1 MQLQGVLSVLI
12 GTYIVAASP
21 DSPTTITIYVNPN
34 SPDATNSSDCRNY
47 DSARPCSNIDLG
59 VEGLWYQ
66 SGHGSGATT
75 LIISA
80 GTYHLSASTPSQF
93 SDVDQITMLAEPS
106 CVTGDA
112 CVIIDCEHGAGLSF
126 IKANNLFIKGITF
139 QGCGTLQTSSSTNFT
154 SDPPSYLRFY
164 VGLFFLYCSDVTLHN
179 VTVAKTPGTGVV
191 FYNTIGSNDIR
202 SCNFNDNNAM
212 PDSNGGGGVYIEFS
226 YCDTSDGDCLT
237 STKTKIS
244 VDPFFTHDAKYY
256 FKDTT
261 FLQNHASVADNITNT
276 FILPHKQYHMAFGR
290 GGGLSVFFKGNATRN
305 TITFEKCS
313 FSFNKALWGGGIFVE
328 HQDWATNNAVTF
340 NGCFI
345 IGNTLP
351 IQDNI
356 LFSGT
361 GGGGARIG
369 FITIDDMDTYEN
381 SVTFV
386 NCLIAFNVAYFGGGI
401 SLYTALQITP
411 DKTLNKF
418 VIENTTVSENQARL
432 GSGIDMSLYHATRK
446 GRAMTPEI
454 KNCTFEYNN
463 IHYHIPQQSLV
474 GIGSV
479 YIDSLPAVVSG
490 DNYFSDNDG
499 SALVLLG
506 STVDV
511 QSDTTMHFYRN
522 SGRNG
527 GAISFMGLA
536 RMTFFDNT
544 RLFFINNTAQYQG
557 GAIYNYNT
565 GEHDLLS
572 SRSCFIQF
580 WNVSQ
585 TPNNWTA
592 HFYFENN
599 KANSKPN
606 SIYSTT
612 IIPCLW
618 GGPQG
623 ITDAHVEDCFCW
635 DTFKYH
641 NSSCDGEISC
651 APSRYEIDSLFSTFP
666 GSTLNLDANS
676 FDILNNTVSHTTV
689 FIARITNGTAS
700 FRGDQSLNYNYI
712 SNSLLDIQ
720 GEPDTDVIIQI
731 ETIDPIV
738 IQTNITVHLKNCPP
752 GFTGILATDEHG
764 KQSQVCKC
772 ALEQTQN
779 YYGSYVR
786 CHSREFSSEILRGA
800 WMGEVAGIEGLLV
813 GQYAYTRMEHSDR
826 EFIDLPSDLSQLN
839 DLFCN
844 DSNRRGV
851 LCGSCKP
858 EYGPSVTA
866 SECVKCDSGVYYGWL
881 IYILVIFVPITL
893 FFCLIFVFSMSIT
906 FGPLNAFIFFAQM
919 ITTAI
924 KVNADGMIK
933 FSSLANDDNSTKWVM
948 SAVHDLYNVLYGV
961 WNLEFFFPWIPPF
974 CLSPNINTL
983 TVNSLSYLSALYPV
997 VLLIG
1002 LSFVINLYNR
1012 GVGPCVRLMRP
1023 FHRCLARLR
1032 GRLNLR
1038 HPIAGGIATFILIS
1052 YTKFNLISLRLLTP
1066 SPLMNVSGH
1075 SIVRVMYIDGDVTF
1089 GSAESAPY
1097 IVLAVTFFIV
1107 FGVIPPFLLVLPSI
1121 LNALTRLTHNRF
1133 LHRLQPSGKLLEFLE
1148 VFHGCYKDGT
1158 DGTCDCRWFASL
1170 YFCFRIV
1177 ALVISTASNTWLQ
1190 QYCLQTLFFLVCA
1203 FMFAA
1208 FRPYKREWI
1217 NVIDSGFFLILTA
1230 VTALSSYN
1238 LSLARAGMPL
1248 SSLAYGLQCFLILI
1262 PLVYCTICVIGF
1274 FFLNR
1279 IQNFIERKREEKRL
1293 HRLRINGDQ
1302 EEKIRRETFVTTSEV
1317 SIKHNGRG
1325 FEDSTG
1331 VQNFLDFTR
1340 NSGRMPRCDSR
1351 NGTLL
1356 EEESDLERSRLL
1368 NVSADTEGYRDR
1380 TNYGSGYSSEN

>member
-1 MQLQGVLSVLI
+1 MLLLLLFV
-12 GTYIVAASP
+12 TCIVAANP
-21 DSPTTITIYVNPN
+21 DSPTTITIYVNSKSPN
-34 SPDATNSSDCRNY
+34 ATNSSDCRNY
-47 DSARPCSNIDLG
+47 GSATLRPCSTIDLG

-66 SGHGSGATT
+66 SRHGSGATT
-75 LIISA
+75 LIISP

-93 SDVDQITMLAEPS
+93 SDVVDQISMLADCLTDT
-106 CVTGDA
+106 CVT
-112 CVIIDCEHGAGLSF
+112 VICEHGAGLSF
-126 IKANNLFIKGITF
+126 IKVNSIIIKGIKF
-139 QGCGTLQTSSSTNFT
+139 QGCSTLQTSTSANFT
-154 SDPPSYLRFY
+154 ADPPTYLHFY

-179 VTVAKTPGTGVV
+179 IVVAETPGTGVV
-191 FYNTIGSNDIR
+191 FYNTIGSNVIENC
-202 SCNFNDNNAM
+202 SFNDNAIEN
-212 PDSNGGGGVYIEFS
+212 SNGGGGVYIEFS
-226 YCDTSDGDCLT
+226 YCDPGDENCLT
-237 STKTKIS
+237 STDTVIS
-244 VDPFFTHDAKYY
+244 ADPFFIHDAKYY
-256 FKDTT
+256 FKNSN
-261 FLQNHASVADNITNT
+261 FVQNHAAVADNNSNT
-276 FILPHKQYHMAFGR
+276 FILPHKQYHVAFGR

-305 TITFEKCS
+305 TITCENCS
-313 FSFNKALWGGGIFVE
+313 FSLNKALWGGGIFVE

-340 NGCFI
+340 KGCL
-345 IGNTLP
+345 IGGNSLP
-351 IQDNI
+351 RQDSI

-369 FITIDDMDTYEN
+369 FVTIDNMDTYGN
-381 SVTFV
+381 NVTFQNCTISV
-386 NCLIAFNVAYFGGGI
+386 NIAYFGGGI
-401 SLYTALQITP
+401 SLYAALQITS
-411 DKTLNKF
+411 DKPLNRF
-418 VIENTTVSENQARL
+418 AIEDTTFAENLARL
-432 GSGIDMSLYHATRK
+432 GAGIDLSMYHATRK
-446 GRAMTPEI
+446 GRAVTPEI
-454 KNCTFEYNN
+454 KNCTFKKNN
-463 IHYHIPQQSLV
+463 IHYLIPKQSLV

-490 DNYFSDNDG
+490 NNYFFDNDG
-499 SALVLLG
+499 TALVLLG

-511 QSDTTMHFYRN
+511 LQETTMHFHGN

-527 GAISFMGLA
+527 GAISFMGLS
-536 RMTFFDNT
+536 RMTFYDNT
-544 RLFFINNTAQYQG
+544 SLVFINNSAQYQG
-557 GAIYNYNT
+557 GAIYNYNS

-580 WNVSQ
+580 WNVSKS
-585 TPNNWTA
+585 PNNWTA

-599 KANSKPN
+599 KANGKLN

-623 ITDAHVEDCFCW
+623 ITDARVEDCFCW
-635 DTFKYH
+635 NTFNYH
-641 NSSCDGEISC
+641 NSHCDKEISC
-651 APSRYEIDSLFSTFP
+651 APSSYKVKSNFSTIP
-666 GSTLNLDANS
+666 GKTLDLGADS

-689 FIARITNGTAS
+689 FIAQITEGNAS

-720 GEPDTDVIIQI
+720 GEPDTDVRIQI

-738 IQTNITVHLKNCPP
+738 IQTNITVHLMSCPP
-752 GFTGILATDEHG
+752 GFTSIQANGEYG
-764 KQSQVCKC
+764 KESQVCKC
-772 ALEQTQN
+772 ALDHTEN

-786 CHSREFSSEILRGA
+786 CYNREFRSEILRGA
-800 WMGEVAGIEGLLV
+800 WMGEVNGTEGLLV
-813 GQYAYTRMEHSDR
+813 GQYAYTRMEHSDK
-826 EFIDLPSDLSQLN
+826 EYIDLPSDLNELN
-839 DLFCN
+839 ALFCN
-844 DSNRRGV
+844 DSHRTGV
-851 LCGSCKP
+851 LCGSCKSG
-858 EYGPSVTA
+858 YGPSVTA
-866 SECVKCDSGVYYGWL
+866 SECVKCDISADYGWF

-933 FSSLANDDNSTKWVM
+933 FSSLANDNNSTKWVM
-948 SAVHDLYNVLYGV
+948 SAVHDLYDVLYSV
-961 WNLEFFFPWIPPF
+961 WNLDFFYPWIPPF
-974 CLSPNINTL
+974 CISPNINTL
-983 TVNSLSYLSALYPV
+983 TMNSLSYLSALYP
-997 VLLIG
+997 LLLLVG
-1002 LSFVINLYNR
+1002 LSFAVNLYNR
-1012 GVGPCVRLMRP
+1012 GVGPCVTLMRP

-1038 HPIAGGIATFILIS
+1038 HPVAGGIATFVLIS

-1066 SPLMNVSGH
+1066 TPLMNVSGH
-1075 SIVRVMYIDGDVTF
+1075 RVVNVMYIDGDIEF
-1089 GSAESAPY
+1089 GSTESAPY
-1097 IVLAVTFFIV
+1097 IILAVTFFII

-1121 LNALTRLTHNRF
+1121 LNALSRLTHNRL

-1158 DGTCDCRWFASL
+1158 NDTFDCRWFASL

-1238 LSLARAGMPL
+1238 LSLARTGSPL

-1262 PLVYCTICVIGF
+1262 PLVYCTLCVIGF
-1274 FFLNR
+1274 FFLGQV
-1279 IQNFIERKREEKRL
+1279 QNFIEQRREEKRL
-1293 HRLRINGDQ
+1293 RRLRINGDQ

-1317 SIKHNGRG
+1317 SIKKGSRG

-1351 NGTLL
+1351 NGAIR

-1368 NVSADTEGYRDR
+1368 NLSADDGYRDR
-1380 TNYGSGYSSEN
+1380 TNYGSAYSSDN